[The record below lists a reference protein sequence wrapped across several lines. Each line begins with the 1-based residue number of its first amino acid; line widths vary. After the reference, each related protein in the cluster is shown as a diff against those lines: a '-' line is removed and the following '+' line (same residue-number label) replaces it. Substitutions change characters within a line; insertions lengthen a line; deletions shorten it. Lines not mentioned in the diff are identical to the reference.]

1 MASFKAFPAVALAGV
16 LASAQ
21 ASLAAEGGFSFYLP
35 GSAGDIALA
44 QSSEPGLQVANSVY
58 FLSGDA
64 GAAVLQDNVNLGLDM
79 TLALDIVS
87 ASYTFEQEV
96 LGVSRT
102 RFPWTQ
108 NWLNRS
114 VQGGPEHDRQF

>member
-1 MASFKAFPAVALAGV
+1 MALSRIFPAIALAGV

-64 GAAVLQDNVNLGLDM
+64 GAAVLQGKVNAGLGPGFIWFPEFAEGKLAVLAKWIHDFDATNRFESDYG
-79 TLALDIVS
+79 TLTVAW
-87 ASYTFEQEV
+87 TF
-96 LGVSRT
+96 
-102 RFPWTQ
+102 
-108 NWLNRS
+108 
-114 VQGGPEHDRQF
+114 